1 MEVLLGGHRQGW
13 KEGKGQGIGEQD
25 HGTQSSRLLS
35 RLISLPGHMGYPGEW
50 FSPLLLGR

>member
-25 HGTQSSRLLS
+25 HGTQSSQLLS
-35 RLISLPGHMGYPGEW
+35 RLISLPGHMGYPGGW